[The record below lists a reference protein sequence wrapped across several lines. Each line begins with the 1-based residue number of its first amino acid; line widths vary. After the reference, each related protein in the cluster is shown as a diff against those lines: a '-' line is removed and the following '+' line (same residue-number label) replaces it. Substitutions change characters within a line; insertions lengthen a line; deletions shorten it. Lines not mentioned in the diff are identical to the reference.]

1 MEMHKHARKSSN
13 NEKICL
19 QGGVFRFFAIVTL
32 ALHLLSVYVEIH
44 I

>member
-19 QGGVFRFFAIVTL
+19 QGRVFRFFL
-32 ALHLLSVYVEIH
+32 QL
-44 I
+44 